1 MRLGNHGL
9 MGAVLCSCLLL
20 GGCGREEAEKE
31 PVAPVEAEAKA
42 PPVAAPANSGTV
54 SSEELLA
61 SPGLI
66 DERLR
71 RTNPGFRG
79 GFQIAVD
86 PEVGLIGQV
95 SNPALSDLSG
105 LAGIPFNALD
115 LRGTS
120 VSDLSPLE
128 GMPLVLLGLEQT
140 RVTDLSPLAGMGL
153 VKLYLNDTAVS
164 DLRPLEGTPIQEL
177 MLAGAQVRDISPL
190 NGMPLMMLWLNG
202 NAVSDISALAGCPLQ
217 SLTLEGTRVDD
228 LTPLAGV
235 GSLKR
240 LHIGGTPVTDLTP
253 LKGLALDRLIFNP
266 DRITAGMEVVREM
279 DSLQELG
286 KTLEGRMPPA
296 IFWSRYD
303 GAGAE

>member
-95 SNPALSDLSG
+95 SNPAL
-105 LAGIPFNALD
+105 
-115 LRGTS
+115 
-120 VSDLSPLE
+120 SDLSPLE